1 MQLRE
6 LRVQGYN
13 TCKMAQSQTIS
24 VDVDRFQRHEDL
36 DEERYGL
43 TVKRLSAIEA
53 AQNYVQGWIAAL
65 GALVLFVAPV
75 VNHFVN
81 AWLSSG
87 SPGKP

>member
-1 MQLRE
+1 MRLQAW
-6 LRVQGYN
+6 RVQGYN
-13 TCKMAQSQTIS
+13 TCKMPQSQTLS

-36 DEERYGL
+36 DEERYYD
-43 TVKRLSAIEA
+43 TTKRLSAIEA
-53 AQNYVQGWIAAL
+53 AQSYVRGWIAAL

-75 VNHFVN
+75 LNHFVN